1 METRRRQNQQ
11 RLGHV
16 RMLRE
21 RSWTK
26 PRERERGNQSEGE
39 EEAGELFE
47 GQGTEGVKATEG
59 LA

>member
-1 METRRRQNQQ
+1 METRGRQNQQ

-39 EEAGELFE
+39 EEAGEECGGWWRDKVLRE
-47 GQGTEGVKATEG
+47 
-59 LA
+59 